1 MMMTIGGP
9 GGNARMQANGITL
22 SRFSDMLSNMLD
34 RPVIDMTELAG
45 NYDIALDVS
54 MEDMAG
60 ARKMAIGGPGPG
72 PGFGAGG
79 GGDHG
84 PAPDA
89 APSASIFTAI
99 QNLGLKLDPRKAP
112 VEFIVVDRGDKVP
125 TEN

>member
-1 MMMTIGGP
+1 
-9 GGNARMQANGITL
+9 MQANAITL
-22 SRFSDMLSNMLD
+22 GRFSDMLSNMLD

-54 MEDMAG
+54 MEEWRG
-60 ARKMAIGGPGPG
+60 RREMAIVGPAPGPG
-72 PGFGAGG
+72 AGPGRRE
-79 GGDHG
+79 HG

-89 APSASIFTAI
+89 RPSASIFTAI

-112 VEFIVVDRGDKVP
+112 IEFVVVDRRRKVP